1 MSQQKKL
8 IGILGKKKTGK
19 DTTGKYLIEKYNFK
33 RYAFA
38 DPIKKITE
46 ILFDF
51 SEEQLNGDKRKDAVD
66 FRWYITPREAFQ
78 KIGTEF
84 GQDMIYNLFPRLKQR
99 LGNEIIWVKLFKQ
112 WYEKN
117 NKSDIVITD
126 VRFPHEIEAIKSL
139 GGIIVKVDRNNVPF
153 DNHISEQYIENI
165 SEENIYSKL
174 DNNYKKEDLYSQ
186 IDTLINLLNLDK
198 N

>member
-1 MSQQKKL
+1 MEQNKL
-8 IGILGKKKTGK
+8 IGILGKKKSGK
-19 DTTGKYLIEKYNFK
+19 DTTGNYLIENYKFK

-84 GQDMIYNLFPRLKQR
+84 GQDIIYSLFPKLKQR

-126 VRFPHEIEAIKSL
+126 VRFPHEIEAIKFL
-139 GGIIVKVDRNNVPF
+139 GGIIVKIERDNVPL
-153 DNHISEQYIENI
+153 DKHISEQYIDNI
-165 SEENIYSKL
+165 SEKDIYSKL

>member
-1 MSQQKKL
+1 MEQNKL
-8 IGILGKKKTGK
+8 IGILGKKKSGK
-19 DTTGKYLIEKYNFK
+19 DTTGNYLIENYKFK

-84 GQDMIYNLFPRLKQR
+84 GQDIIYSLFPRLKKR

-117 NKSDIVITD
+117 NKSNIVITD

-139 GGIIVKVDRNNVPF
+139 GGIIVKIERDNVPL
-153 DNHISEQYIENI
+153 DKHISEQYIDNI
-165 SEENIYSKL
+165 SEKDIYSKL